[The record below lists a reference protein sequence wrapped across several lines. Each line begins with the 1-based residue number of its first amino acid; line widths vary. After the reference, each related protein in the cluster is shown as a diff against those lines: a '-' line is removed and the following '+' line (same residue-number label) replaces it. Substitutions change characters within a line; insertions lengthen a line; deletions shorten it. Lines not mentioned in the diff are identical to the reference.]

1 MAVAARKTGHDD
13 RHVVAVIGDGAMSG
27 GLAFEGLNNVSSTP
41 NDLLI
46 ILNDNDMSIDRAVGG
61 MEKYLLNLD
70 TNATYNKISHLCQ
83 FEQSLAKHVLILGRL
98 VGRIAHDALAGLGI
112 KS

>member
-1 MAVAARKTGHDD
+1 MAVAARKTGHPE

-46 ILNDNDMSIDRAVGG
+46 VLNDNDMSIDHAVGG

-70 TNATYNKISHLCQ
+70 THRNGSTPRAISTTTGGKA
-83 FEQSLAKHVLILGRL
+83 SSG
-98 VGRIAHDALAGLGI
+98 
-112 KS
+112 STMP